1 MRDMAQMLVTSPGRE
16 TINVRL
22 MASKMI
28 AIKMTI
34 SNFSMGVEQQ
44 QPISA
49 RKSLVTFCQGI
60 GVAGFGTTR
69 GRAHDFVL

>member
-1 MRDMAQMLVTSPGRE
+1 MRDMAHKLVTSPGLE
-16 TINVRL
+16 AINVRL
-22 MASKMI
+22 MASMNF

-34 SNFSMGVEQQ
+34 SNFSMGVEHQ

-49 RKSLVTFCQGI
+49 VISLVTLSQGI